1 MMKKRLE
8 AQNFL
13 ALFRYAT
20 PEEIEKAQGAGK
32 RNAEGFLNEY
42 SEEVEMMNSSNFLY
56 KSILQHSAEV
66 QKCDAFLEI
75 SE

>member
-1 MMKKRLE
+1 MKKRLE
-8 AQNFL
+8 KQNFL

-32 RNAEGFLNEY
+32 QNSEGLLNEY
-42 SEEVEMMNSSNFLY
+42 SEEIKMMNNSNFLY
-56 KSILQHSAEV
+56 KSILRHSAEV
-66 QKCDAFLEI
+66 QKLDLCLEI